1 MNCTVSVK
9 LDQVN
14 LDKNNID
21 PLSMSEVLEVKV
33 KESINIS
40 YTADF
45 TNCYDN
51 GYNTFKKNEGKI
63 PEVWISKN
71 VTCIFKIIPLIRYH
85 VCRRSQ
91 CNILGYNALGIR
103 I

>member
-14 LDKNNID
+14 LDRNNIIN

-33 KESINIS
+33 NESIKIS

-45 TNCYDN
+45 KDCYDN
-51 GYNTFKKNEGKI
+51 GYITLKKNEGKI
-63 PEVWISKN
+63 HEVWISKN
-71 VTCIFKIIPLIRYH
+71 VTCIFKIIRFIRYH
-85 VCRRSQ
+85 AC
-91 CNILGYNALGIR
+91 
-103 I
+103 